1 MDRRLCS
8 PACLVIFAILVSSCT
23 GSPPAEESQVDERV
37 PPPSE
42 SEARVGES
50 EIEAAINASAIESS
64 GVGGAPVERS
74 LEERIR
80 ITSALGRLDDPL
92 WSVRLDVRELI
103 DLDARDEAD
112 AVGRMLADTHWTVRN
127 EAAEALGQ
135 FGTIEYANDIANLLD
150 EDIGRVR
157 VSALNALN
165 VFHARH
171 QIERVR
177 GLENDPDGNVR
188 LMASVLIAKWEG
200 YDERVGAWLRQLKD
214 VNSDVRFET
223 LQAINLSI
231 YGELGSTV
239 VELFDDPVPSIR
251 RLAVMKFRLTRELRE
266 DFVDQI
272 ALLLADSEPE
282 IRYQAVFVLGS
293 FSFRTEVKRKRVNA
307 VLVLLLNDPDDD
319 VRAEALRALGNLG
332 ATEQASQIAD
342 SLVDTNVDARRQ
354 ASETLAKLRSPVDT
368 ASLFEVLEPFV
379 IRIEVEYEYRPNL
392 PDFIQQPAGSSG
404 AGFFVRGDGS
414 VVTNR
419 HVIVGG
425 AGLTTGGMAVDWLW
439 PKRVTVIT
447 SDGERLSTLDEIW
460 LHPEL
465 DLAVIRPVLESDRK
479 VSYAPVQPYLPAVGD
494 DVIAI
499 GHPRGQDWSLTEGNV
514 SQLREEMYD
523 PFDRKSAVWIQTD
536 AAINP
541 GNSGGPLFD
550 LYGRLLGVVTS
561 YLGNSQ
567 GLGFALSV
575 RTLNDWRWAE
585 EDEHL
590 VWRVRR

>member
-8 PACLVIFAILVSSCT
+8 AACLVIFAILMSSCT
-23 GSPPAEESQVDERV
+23 GSPPADESQVDERV

-42 SEARVGES
+42 SEARAGQS
-50 EIEAAINASAIESS
+50 EIEAAINASIETPA
-64 GVGGAPVERS
+64 VGSATIERS

-92 WSVRLDVRELI
+92 WSVRRDAIRELI

-112 AVGRMLADTHWTVRN
+112 AIGGMLADADWTVRN
-127 EAAEALGQ
+127 AAAEALGQ
-135 FGTIEYANDIANLLD
+135 FGTIEYADDIANLLD

-157 VSALNALN
+157 LSALDALN

-177 GLENDPDGNVR
+177 GLENDRDGNVR

-239 VELFDDPVPSIR
+239 VELFDDPVTSIR

-307 VLVLLLNDPDDD
+307 ALVLLLNDPDDD

-342 SLVDTNVDARRQ
+342 SLGACRELAPSKQESTTYEPSLVCKLLILGCRLLIPDRLLVDPNVDARQ
-354 ASETLAKLRSPVDT
+354 PASETLAKLRSPVDT
-368 ASLFEVLEPFV
+368 ASLFEVLEPAV
-379 IRIEVEYEYRPNL
+379 VRIEVEFEYRADL
-392 PDFIQQPAGSSG
+392 PDIIEQPARVSG
-404 AGFFVRGDGS
+404 AGFFCVRGRIPD
-414 VVTNR
+414 NKPPR
-419 HVIVGG
+419 HCRQWGRPRARGWARLVGPKERNP
-425 AGLTTGGMAVDWLW
+425 VD
-439 PKRVTVIT
+439 
-447 SDGERLSTLDEIW
+447 E
-460 LHPEL
+460 
-465 DLAVIRPVLESDRK
+465 
-479 VSYAPVQPYLPAVGD
+479 
-494 DVIAI
+494 
-499 GHPRGQDWSLTEGNV
+499 
-514 SQLREEMYD
+514 
-523 PFDRKSAVWIQTD
+523 
-536 AAINP
+536 
-541 GNSGGPLFD
+541 
-550 LYGRLLGVVTS
+550 
-561 YLGNSQ
+561 
-567 GLGFALSV
+567 
-575 RTLNDWRWAE
+575 
-585 EDEHL
+585 
-590 VWRVRR
+590 